1 MRFVNK
7 TGSTDNFALDIT
19 QGEQFTHRLAVVT
32 NKGVQRLVLRDTDR
46 KLVAERIGAKGI
58 SLSEDDIHA
67 WVSEK
72 LAN

>member
-1 MRFVNK
+1 MLFINK

-19 QGEQFTHRLAVVT
+19 RGGEFTHRLAVVT
-32 NKGVQRLVLRDTDR
+32 DKGVQRLILRDTDR

-67 WVSEK
+67 WVAEK
-72 LAN
+72 LTN